1 MIHDTV
7 VIDRESLPVITL
19 GHLSDMIIVRANKP
33 VLPVDKIIE
42 RLKKDI
48 PNANISGGGHE
59 CAGAIKFTPAHLH
72 EIIQNI
78 KKQAEELNYE
88 EENKREEIL

>member
-1 MIHDTV
+1 MTDDSCATN
-7 VIDRESLPVITL
+7 RN
-19 GHLSDMIIVRANKP
+19 IILAQKIFFVNTAN
-33 VLPVDKIIE
+33 KIIE

-48 PNANISGGGHE
+48 PHANISGGGHE
-59 CAGAIKFTPAHLH
+59 CAGAIKFTLAHLH

-88 EENKREEIL
+88 EENKREEEV